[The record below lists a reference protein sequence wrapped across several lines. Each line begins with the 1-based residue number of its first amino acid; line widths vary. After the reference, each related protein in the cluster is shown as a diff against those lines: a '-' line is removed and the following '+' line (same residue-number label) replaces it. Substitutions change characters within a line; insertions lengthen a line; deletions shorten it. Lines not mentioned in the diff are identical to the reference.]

1 MSKSKKVLKES
12 TKVETP
18 VEETDVEQEGQ
29 STEVETTTD
38 ENTTEQDI
46 NNDASE
52 DIIEQVPVEEVKQ
65 PVVDELDFFK
75 PISDEEEKFK
85 VLMSDYVSL
94 ASIASDK
101 IKIKDLENKVL
112 KLCEIIY
119 YPHTSNIKNV
129 DKLYSYME
137 KFFTKYRNDLL
148 NEQTAFQHSHALNNK
163 VKFERCI
170 TIYSLMIHLVDCKN
184 NKSQYTMSIE
194 RSSKILTDKFS
205 TFISWLTTRI
215 EKLK

>member
-1 MSKSKKVLKES
+1 MSKSKKVSKES

-18 VEETDVEQEGQ
+18 VEEINVEQEGQ
-29 STEVETTTD
+29 STENESTTD
-38 ENTTEQDI
+38 ETVTEQDI
-46 NNDASE
+46 NDEKSE
-52 DIIEQVPVEEVKQ
+52 DIVEQIPVEEVQQ
-65 PVVDELDFFK
+65 PVDELDFFK
-75 PISDEEEKFK
+75 PITDEEEKFK
-85 VLMSDYVSL
+85 VLMLDYVSL
-94 ASIASDK
+94 ASISSDK

-119 YPHTSNIKNV
+119 YPHISNIKNV

-137 KFFTKYRNDLL
+137 KFFTKYRNSLL
-148 NEQTAFQHSHALNNK
+148 NEQTAFQHSHVLNNK

-184 NKSQYTMSIE
+184 SKSQYTMNIE
-194 RSSKILTDKFS
+194 RSSKILIDKFS